1 MNYDIVIVGGAMTGI
16 TLALA
21 LSAFT
26 NGKMKIA
33 VLERQPAKQH
43 QQSGFDARC
52 IALSDGSCQKFSRI
66 ILPDGQ
72 KFMAKDST
80 I

>member
-1 MNYDIVIVGGAMTGI
+1 MHYDIVIIGGAMTGT

-26 NGKMKIA
+26 NAKMTIA
-33 VLERQPAKQH
+33 VLERQPVKQH

-52 IALSDGSCQKFSRI
+52 IALSDSSCQKFSQI

-72 KFMAKDST
+72 NLWQK